1 MSAVLDP
8 LSPILPD
15 STLLDRVVRRDSTA
29 LIELERRHWSSLYA
43 QVYSMLVD
51 ATLAE
56 WVVRETF
63 THLWYAAGQFVGT
76 RTASS
81 WLRRRAKELAW
92 AELALRD
99 REYSTAVRRIDE
111 ENSTPRARVVGADLA
126 HRADTGAEPPCI
138 GHGERES
145 GNSHGTPGNESAW

>member
-1 MSAVLDP
+1 MSAMLEP
-8 LSPILPD
+8 QSPILPD

-29 LIELERRHWSSLYA
+29 LIELERRHWGSLYA

-51 ATLAE
+51 ATLAD

-76 RTASS
+76 RSTSS

-111 ENSTPRARVVGADLA
+111 ENSTPRARDAGADLA
-126 HRADTGAEPPCI
+126 HGADAGAEPPCI
-138 GHGERES
+138 GYSERKS
-145 GNSHGTPGNESAW
+145 GGSDGTPRDARAW

>member
-1 MSAVLDP
+1 MSAVLEP
-8 LSPILPD
+8 QSPILPD

-29 LIELERRHWSSLYA
+29 LIELERRHWGSLYA

-76 RTASS
+76 RSASS

-99 REYSTAVRRIDE
+99 REYSTSVRRIDE
-111 ENSTPRARVVGADLA
+111 ENSAAPGGDVGADVT
-126 HRADTGAEPPCI
+126 HGADAGAERSSI
-138 GHGERES
+138 G
-145 GNSHGTPGNESAW
+145 